1 MELTKLTYTFSSSI
15 SFERLNGEII
25 IISFDSGDYFS
36 CFGTASDI
44 LTLINQRASC
54 DQIIKTL
61 SNYYNE
67 TLIKDQV
74 LNFIKR
80 CLTEQIIVES
90 DDKSSMNF
98 SLPDDYDRSKWNEPI
113 LEKFSEY
120 NDLLLI
126 DPIHD
131 SSLEGWPNK
140 LDQNK
145 Q

>member
-1 MELTKLTYTFSSSI
+1 MKLTKYKVSSSI
-15 SFERLNGEII
+15 SSERLNGEII

-44 LTLINQRASC
+44 LTLINQGANI
-54 DQIIKTL
+54 DQIFETL
-61 SNYYNE
+61 SIYFKE
-67 TLIKDQV
+67 TSVEDQV
-74 LNFIKR
+74 LSFIKS
-80 CLTEQIIVES
+80 CLNEKIIVES
-90 DDKSSMNF
+90 DAKSGTDFN
-98 SLPDDYDRSKWNEPI
+98 LPNDYDRSKWNEPI

-126 DPIHD
+126 DPVHD